1 MPISLN
7 AIRNFQ
13 GDERFVLGQQGQIQ
27 DVGRFHRFKVFF
39 DIGDARKQNGDT
51 LLAIH
56 HAILNDPRYFSQ
68 DVQKKA
74 AELLSQVRTDRA
86 LGKAQIKGII
96 DQLDAMSGPDECRS
110 AGKKLFAA
118 RLAER
123 GYPDFLPREAQA
135 DYKGLLL
142 REYFPENEPAGGYAR
157 IKFNDAFNAMETR
170 MRALFTRLGDG
181 QGDVEVL
188 CKKMGLMFRDDS
200 TGGMKS
206 QDRLEAAVD
215 DLKADLDKARELG
228 REFGDETCRAVRQY
242 VIDLEKHIA
251 PTDDVP
257 DPLRLFVTI
266 ARSTPADAVNRMSAQ
281 STEMDIHDAMSGI
294 MAQFSRSYAVLSTAV
309 SREETSLPRNQLML
323 RCFLAS
329 LPADKKAGMLAALE
343 SPSGKNLLSFYDS
356 LRDAPEARQLTAIW
370 YDTVIQLKTD
380 LGLPNPEASVD
391 RPAEPDMTRINAG
404 ALTKETVAFP
414 ASGSGAGPINELLMK
429 LRERDQVQLR
439 NDLYANC
446 KAMVTTS
453 ICGQISEC
461 LFDDPPKAEDGT
473 APKARV
479 FNPNAKALDF
489 EKDLERGMEV
499 RLQGGE
505 ALPADAE
512 AARDKLVQFVTG
524 NAAAKFAE
532 ADLPTKM
539 KAWILM
545 TCVAQAIPGIATNAY
560 GEMCN
565 IEGHDSK
572 VKFMDV
578 PDSQKD
584 RLESYALS
592 KDEAGNVTIS
602 LRTRIPVHAVSFT
615 GGVFYTLGDGS
626 CDEYEMN
633 ITFPA
638 GNLDKLSRADW
649 SLYDPKPVHDADH
662 DYSDPRRHHSAA
674 DKVQDAYRFEGTV
687 TMAAHLHHVAA
698 VHHVAAE

>member
-7 AIRNFQ
+7 AIRNFK
-13 GDERFVLGQQGQIQ
+13 GDERFVLGQQGQIE

-39 DIGDARKQNGDT
+39 NIGDARKQNGDT

-56 HAILNDPRYFSQ
+56 HAILNDPRFFSQ

-110 AGKKLFAA
+110 AGRKLFIA
-118 RLAER
+118 RFAER
-123 GYPDFLPREAQA
+123 GYPDFLPQEAQE

-142 REYFPENEPAGGYAR
+142 REYFPENEPAGGYGR
-157 IKFNDAFNAMETR
+157 IQFNAAFNAMETR

-188 CKKMGLMFRDDS
+188 CKKMRLMFRDDR

-242 VIDLEKHIA
+242 IIDVDKRIA
-251 PTDDVP
+251 PTSAVP

-266 ARSTPADAVNRMSAQ
+266 GRSTPADAVNRMGAQ
-281 STEMDIHDAMSGI
+281 STEMDIHDAMSGL
-294 MAQFSRSYAVLSTAV
+294 MAHFSRSYAALSTAAG
-309 SREETSLPRNQLML
+309 REETSLPRNSLML
-323 RCFLAS
+323 RSFLAL
-329 LPADKKAGMLAALE
+329 LPADKKAGMLAAME
-343 SPSGKNLLSFYDS
+343 SPAGKNLLSFYDNLDGS
-356 LRDAPEARQLTAIW
+356 VEARQLTAIW
-370 YDTVIQLKTD
+370 YDAVIQLKTD
-380 LGLPNPEASVD
+380 LGHPDPEAPIS
-391 RPAEPDMTRINAG
+391 RPAEPDMTRISAG
-404 ALTKETVAFP
+404 WLAKGGVLFP
-414 ASGSGAGPINELLMK
+414 ASGTRAGRINEFMQK
-429 LRERDQVQLR
+429 LGDLDQVQLR
-439 NDLYANC
+439 NDLYSNC

-453 ICGQISEC
+453 ICGQIAEC

-473 APKARV
+473 TPKARV
-479 FNPNAKALDF
+479 FNPNAKTLDF

-505 ALPADAE
+505 TLPADAKT
-512 AARDKLVQFVTG
+512 ARDKLVQFVTG

-532 ADLPTKM
+532 ADPPTKM
-539 KAWILM
+539 KVWILM
-545 TCVAQAIPGIATNAY
+545 TCVAQAIPGIAANAY
-560 GEMCN
+560 GEMFN
-565 IEGHDSK
+565 IEGRNSH
-572 VKFMDV
+572 VKFADV

-592 KDEAGNVTIS
+592 KDPAGNVTIN
-602 LRTRIPVHAVSFT
+602 LRTRIPVHGVSIV
-615 GGVFYTLGDGS
+615 GGDFYALGDGS
-626 CDEYEMN
+626 YDEYEMD

-638 GNLDKLSRADW
+638 GNLDKLSKADW

-687 TMAAHLHHVAA
+687 TMAAHLHHV
-698 VHHVAAE
+698 VEE